1 MKASGGTIWIL
12 NFTFSVF
19 LATMNAKY
27 NYYVGARSNLQEGE
41 GAVQSTLHLAPGCV
55 VYICCVLK
63 KAFFCLFD
71 NKG

>member
-1 MKASGGTIWIL
+1 
-12 NFTFSVF
+12 
-19 LATMNAKY
+19 MNAKY

-71 NKG
+71 NKVHN

>member
-1 MKASGGTIWIL
+1 
-12 NFTFSVF
+12 
-19 LATMNAKY
+19 MNAKY

-63 KAFFCLFD
+63 NIFFVCLIITIKVKKDIFLVH
-71 NKG
+71 N